1 MIFVFISLV
10 WVLVLSQF
18 TNKMSNRLLIA
29 VFLILGLNSIFC
41 EKFRYN
47 GYTVLR
53 IRPQTQQQLDYLKD
67 LSENNFEV
75 KTHSKKILKRFIK
88 KTIFRSLARFLDL
101 SLNN

>member
-1 MIFVFISLV
+1 M
-10 WVLVLSQF
+10 
-18 TNKMSNRLLIA
+18 
-29 VFLILGLNSIFC
+29 ILGLNSIFC

-75 KTHSKKILKRFIK
+75 KTHSKEKDLKRFIK
-88 KTIFRSLARFLDL
+88 KQLFDV
-101 SLNN
+101 

>member
-1 MIFVFISLV
+1 
-10 WVLVLSQF
+10 
-18 TNKMSNRLLIA
+18 MSNKLLIA

-53 IRPQTQQQLDYLKD
+53 VRPQTRQQLDYLKD

-75 KTHSKKILKRFIK
+75 KTHSKKTFEKIY
-88 KTIFRSLARFLDL
+88 
-101 SLNN
+101 